1 MIAMFTSLSML
12 CFLGLA
18 GDDAP
23 GSWAQFRGPGG
34 AAIAV
39 GNRVL
44 PTEIG
49 PKQYVAW
56 KTPLPAGHSSP
67 VIHGDRIFLT
77 GVDGKKLVTLGL
89 DRKTGKEVWRT
100 PAPHK
105 GLEKVHKI
113 GNPAQA
119 TAATDGKHV

>member
-1 MIAMFTSLSML
+1 MSALLTSLSL
-12 CFLGLA
+12 VCFLAAA
-18 GDDAP
+18 GDEAP

-39 GNRVL
+39 GNHAL

-56 KTPLPAGHSSP
+56 KTPLPVGHSSP

-77 GVDGKKLVTLGL
+77 G
-89 DRKTGKEVWRT
+89 
-100 PAPHK
+100 APHPN
-105 GLEKVHKI
+105 LRS
-113 GNPAQA
+113 PCPRSLS
-119 TAATDGKHV
+119 